1 MSVSAPTSRSHLVWR
16 AVGALIAIVI
26 ALPIVVLFLQWGTLG
41 NGEQQIWQHLFDTKL
56 DRLALNTL
64 VLLIGVTA
72 GVVLLGVSLAALV
85 SLCEFPGR
93 RFFEWALLLPLAI
106 PGYVMAFVFL
116 GIFSYA
122 GPIQTALRQWFGSS
136 AWFPDVQSPGV
147 VILVL
152 TLVLYPYVYLL
163 ARTAFLTQG
172 RNLIDAART
181 LGMSARGAFFK
192 VVLPVARPAIIGG
205 VALVLMETLAD
216 FGAVKVFNYDT
227 FTTAIYDAWSGLFNL
242 AVAAQLAT
250 LLLIFVL
257 ITLVLEYYSRQ
268 GARYGR
274 DERSRDVQRYRLT
287 GSTTWLAPLACA
299 VVVAL
304 AFVMPVGQLIL
315 WVIEAG
321 AGEYDARYPEFLGHT
336 LSLATMAAALAVVLA
351 LLLSLLQR
359 LPGSTAILR
368 LQRLCT
374 RFATLGYALPGSVL
388 AVGILLVFTTV
399 DSVLGVTL
407 VSTVVAL
414 LLAYLTRFLA
424 VAHTPI
430 DTALERVRPSL
441 IEAART
447 LGIKGPALVG
457 KVYVPLLWPGLMT
470 AALMV
475 FVDVMKEMP
484 ATLILR
490 PFGWDTLAVRIFQMT
505 TEGQWQRAA
514 LPALT
519 LLLAGLLP
527 VILLLKNAVRSK
539 TSSL

>member
-1 MSVSAPTSRSHLVWR
+1 MTAQTSRSHLFWR
-16 AVGALIAIVI
+16 SLGALLALFV
-26 ALPIVVLFLQWGTLG
+26 ALPIAVLFLQWGTLG
-41 NGEQQIWQHLFDTKL
+41 TGEQQIWQHLFDTKL
-56 DRLALNTL
+56 DRLAFNTA
-64 VLLIGVTA
+64 VLLLGVTV

-85 SLCEFPGR
+85 SLCDFPGR
-93 RFFEWALLLPLAI
+93 RWFEWALLLPLAI

-116 GIFSYA
+116 GIFNFA
-122 GPIQTALRQWFGSS
+122 GPVQTALRQWFGSS
-136 AWFPDVQSPGV
+136 AWFPDVQSPGF
-147 VILVL
+147 VIVVL

-181 LGMSARGAFFK
+181 LGLSAPAAFIK
-192 VVLPVARPAIIGG
+192 VVLPVARPAIVGG
-205 VALVLMETLAD
+205 VALVMMETLAD

-250 LLLIFVL
+250 LLLLFVL
-257 ITLVLEYYSRQ
+257 ITLVLEHYSRQ

-274 DERSRDVQRYRLT
+274 DERSRDVQRYQLK
-287 GSTTWLAPLACA
+287 GSAA
-299 VVVAL
+299 AL
-304 AFVMPVGQLIL
+304 AVFGCGVIVGVAFVLPVGQLLL
-315 WVIEAG
+315 WVVETG
-321 AGEYDARYPEFLGHT
+321 AGEYDTRYPEFLGHT
-336 LSLATMAAALAVVLA
+336 LGLASMAAVLAVALA

-359 LPGSTAILR
+359 LPGSKQLLR

-388 AVGILLVFTTV
+388 AVGILLVFTAV
-399 DSVLGVTL
+399 DTVLGITL
-407 VSTVVAL
+407 VSTVVSL

-424 VAHTPI
+424 VAHTPV
-430 DTALERVRPSL
+430 DSALERIRPSL

-447 LGIKGPALVG
+447 LGISGPALLRQ
-457 KVYVPLLWPGLMT
+457 VYVPLLWPGLMT

-490 PFGWDTLAVRIFQMT
+490 PFGWETLAMRVFQMT
-505 TEGQWQRAA
+505 NEGQWERAA

-527 VILLLKNAVRSK
+527 VILLLKNAVRRHGG
-539 TSSL
+539 TA